1 MSKTIQEVAQ
11 KELWVL
17 VSQLKENA
25 DNSELEKIAPQVLS
39 IIDQWNNSGKFIWS
53 GPFGD
58 NAGGMAVFEA
68 TKDEANRFA
77 ADYGKIASG
86 VLTYYVY
93 KWDVLW
99 GSK

>member
-1 MSKTIQEVAQ
+1 MSKTIQEIAQ

-25 DNSELEKIAPQVLS
+25 NDSDLEQVAPQVLAL
-39 IIDQWNNSGKFIWS
+39 IDEWKNSGKFIWS

-58 NAGGMAVFEA
+58 GTSGMAVFEA
-68 TKDEANRFA
+68 TKDEASRFSQS
-77 ADYGKIASG
+77 YGTMTSG
-86 VLTYYVY
+86 VLTHYVY

>member
-25 DNSELEKIAPQVLS
+25 SNSELERIAPQVLS
-39 IIDQWNNSGKFIWS
+39 IIDQWSDSGKFIWS

-58 NAGGMAVFEA
+58 NTGGMAVFEA
-68 TKDEANRFA
+68 TQEQANQFA
-77 ADYGKIASG
+77 KNYGDIVSG
-86 VLTYYVY
+86 VLNYYIY

>member
-1 MSKTIQEVAQ
+1 MSNTIQEVAQ

-25 DNSELEKIAPQVLS
+25 DNSELERIAPSVLS
-39 IIDQWNNSGKFIWS
+39 LIDQWVGTGKFIWS
-53 GPFGD
+53 GPFGQD
-58 NAGGMAVFEA
+58 AGGMAVFEA
-68 TKDEANRFA
+68 TKDESDKFVQEYAR
-77 ADYGKIASG
+77 IASG
-86 VLTYYVY
+86 VITYNVY

>member
-17 VSQLKENA
+17 VSQLKENTG
-25 DNSELEKIAPQVLS
+25 NSELERIAPQVLY
-39 IIDQWNNSGKFIWS
+39 IIDQWKDSGKFIWS

-58 NAGGMAVFEA
+58 DAGGMAVFEA
-68 TKDEANRFA
+68 TQDEANTFVKN
-77 ADYGKIASG
+77 YGDLVSG
-86 VLTYYVY
+86 VLIYHVY

>member
-25 DNSELEKIAPQVLS
+25 SNSELERIAPQVLS
-39 IIDQWNNSGKFIWS
+39 IIDQWSSSGKFIWS

-58 NAGGMAVFEA
+58 NTGGMAVFEA
-68 TKDEANRFA
+68 TQEQANQFA
-77 ADYGKIASG
+77 KNYGDIVSG
-86 VLTYYVY
+86 VLNHYIY

>member
-25 DNSELEKIAPQVLS
+25 DNSELERIAPQVLTL
-39 IIDQWNNSGKFIWS
+39 IDQWNNSGKFIWS
-53 GPFGD
+53 GPFGN

-68 TKDEANRFA
+68 TQNEANSFA
-77 ADYGKIASG
+77 KNYGDIASG
-86 VLTYYVY
+86 VLNYYVY

>member
-25 DNSELEKIAPQVLS
+25 DNSELERIAPSVLS
-39 IIDQWNNSGKFIWS
+39 LIDQWTDSGKFIWS
-53 GPFGD
+53 GPFGQD
-58 NAGGMAVFEA
+58 AGGMAVFEA
-68 TKDEANRFA
+68 TGDEASKFVN
-77 ADYGKIASG
+77 DYGSIVSDTI
-86 VLTYYVY
+86 TYHLY

>member
-1 MSKTIQEVAQ
+1 MSKTIQEIAQ

-17 VSQLKENA
+17 VSQLKENTNNA
-25 DNSELEKIAPQVLS
+25 ELERIAPQVLS
-39 IIDQWNNSGKFIWS
+39 LIDQWTSSGKFIWS

-58 NAGGMAVFEA
+58 GTSGMAVFEA
-68 TKDEANRFA
+68 TKDEASKFSQ
-77 ADYGKIASG
+77 DYSAITSH
-86 VLTYYVY
+86 VLSHYVY

>member
-25 DNSELEKIAPQVLS
+25 SNSELERITPQVLS
-39 IIDQWNNSGKFIWS
+39 IIDQWSDSGKFIWS

-58 NAGGMAVFEA
+58 NTGGMAVFEA
-68 TKDEANRFA
+68 TQEQANQFA
-77 ADYGKIASG
+77 KNYGDIVSG
-86 VLTYYVY
+86 VLNYYIY

>member
-1 MSKTIQEVAQ
+1 MSKTIQEIAQ

-25 DNSELEKIAPQVLS
+25 DNSELERIAPRVLS

-77 ADYGKIASG
+77 ADYGKIASD
-86 VLTYYVY
+86 VLIYYVY

>member
-17 VSQLKENA
+17 VSQIKEGTN
-25 DNSELEKIAPQVLS
+25 NSDLERITPQVLS
-39 IIDQWNNSGKFIWS
+39 LIDNWASERFIWS
-53 GPFGD
+53 GPFSDGSS
-58 NAGGMAVFEA
+58 GMAIFEA
-68 TKDEANRFA
+68 TQDDATKFVQHYDSIVSEILAHH
-77 ADYGKIASG
+77 
-86 VLTYYVY
+86 LY

>member
-25 DNSELEKIAPQVLS
+25 DNSELERIAPQVLS
-39 IIDQWNNSGKFIWS
+39 IIDQWNDSGKFIWS

-77 ADYGKIASG
+77 EDYGKIASG
-86 VLTYYVY
+86 VLSYYVY